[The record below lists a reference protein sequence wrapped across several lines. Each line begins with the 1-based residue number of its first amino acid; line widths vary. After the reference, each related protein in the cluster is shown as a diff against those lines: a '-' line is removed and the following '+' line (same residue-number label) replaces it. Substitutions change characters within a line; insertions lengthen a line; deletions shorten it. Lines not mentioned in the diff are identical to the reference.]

1 MAKNFDKTL
10 SSIKI
15 MNKRNEKYDR
25 RKCVRRFRSIRSELP
40 IPRFSIP
47 KKRTFDNYSTDFY
60 TKLYLLRYTSSEII
74 QIKSPLLLKYM
85 IDEYGEIFLDN
96 VVK

>member
-1 MAKNFDKTL
+1 MIVENVFVDL
-10 SSIKI
+10 DLLDP
-15 MNKRNEKYDR
+15 NY
-25 RKCVRRFRSIRSELP
+25 RFHAFPSR
-40 IPRFSIP
+40 